1 MPLNRQ
7 AHNTPNALNAHALSA
22 HALQHLNRALQLM
35 NQNKKTKK
43 SFGDDDPA
51 PHAPGQQEAYEKEQ
65 EKRRRIHNI
74 IDEDTDDEGDDED
87 TRESKRRRTQ
97 DDEDTRMCKIC
108 FEQITDKHGFEI
120 DGYVCDCKVPLHVLC
135 LKCMKKV
142 LAKDPKCPTCRGT
155 CQRISWTGYPGKG
168 QIAKINVIFSTHEQC
183 ELEIRQDIPDAKLMQ
198 KGDDGRWIPRPSVQF
213 DQFNFIK
220 TITQNL
226 LTRDI
231 STKASKISW
240 EHEVF
245 TDRKKSSPKKA
256 HNRVHKYLSQKHNLN
271 FKHQNCV
278 IVQVFVP
285 KLPQEDHGQ
294 LQAEIILDAI
304 LNDDHKVFA
313 IADSL
318 VWTWP
323 EDWGW
328 NFFVVFVDQF
338 DENKLQVVHTVF

>member
-1 MPLNRQ
+1 MQLNRQ
-7 AHNTPNALNAHALSA
+7 VLDTPNALSA

-43 SFGDDDPA
+43 SFGNDDLA
-51 PHAPGQQEAYEKEQ
+51 PHAQGQQGAYEEEK
-65 EKRRRIHNI
+65 KRRVLNI
-74 IDEDTDDEGDDED
+74 INEDTDDEGDDED
-87 TRESKRRRTQ
+87 KRGSKRRRTR
-97 DDEDTRMCKIC
+97 DDEDTKMCKIC
-108 FEQITDKHGFEI
+108 FEEITDEHGFEI
-120 DGYVCDCKVPLHVLC
+120 DGYLCDCRDPLHVLC
-135 LKCMKKV
+135 LKCMQKLKHQFAMRDD
-142 LAKDPKCPTCRGT
+142 LQCPTCRST
-155 CQRISWTGYPGKG
+155 CKRMSMTGYPGKG
-168 QIAKINVIFSTHEQC
+168 QINKINVIFSTHEQC
-183 ELEIRQDIPDAKLMQ
+183 KLEIRQDIPDAKLMQ
-198 KGDDGRWIPRPSVQF
+198 EGDDGRWIPRPSVQF

-226 LTRDI
+226 LTRGI
-231 STKASKISW
+231 ITKESKISW
-240 EHEVF
+240 ENEVF
-245 TDRKKSSPKKA
+245 TGGKKSLPKKV
-256 HNRVHKYLSQKHNLN
+256 HNRVHKYLTKKHTLN

-285 KLPQEDHGQ
+285 KLPQDHGH

-338 DENKLQVVHTVF
+338 EENKLQVVHTVF